1 MENGPFEDVSPI
13 EDGIFQPAMLVYQ
26 RVGEIPNLVK
36 SKSRLFLDSLI
47 IFFYDLF
54 MISL

>member
-1 MENGPFEDVSPI
+1 MDHINDWPGPNHRI
-13 EDGIFQPAMLVYQ
+13 
-26 RVGEIPNLVK
+26 VK